1 MSFSGLKYQVLYDL
15 LYYRHDLITVA
26 LIEIIINMIIILMQ
40 AKVAMRKNV
49 FICCL
54 LALPYY
60 LYSCKKLIQI
70 N

>member
-1 MSFSGLKYQVLYDL
+1 MSFSGLKYQVLYAL
-15 LYYRHDLITVA
+15 LLHDLITVA

-40 AKVAMRKNV
+40 AKAAMRKNV